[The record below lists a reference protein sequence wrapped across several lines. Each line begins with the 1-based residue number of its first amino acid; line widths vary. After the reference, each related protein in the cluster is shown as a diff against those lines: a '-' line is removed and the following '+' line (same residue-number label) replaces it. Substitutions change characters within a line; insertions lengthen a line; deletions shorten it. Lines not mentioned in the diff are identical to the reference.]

1 MCFLVFACDGN
12 EDNQVLLFFFAI
24 QVKEG
29 LIEKQKE
36 MKLGSVGC
44 KLDVCTRDTYMYLL
58 SPA

>member
-12 EDNQVLLFFFAI
+12 EDNRVPLFFFAI

-44 KLDVCTRDTYMYLL
+44 KLDVCTWDTYMHLL
-58 SPA
+58 SLA

>member
-1 MCFLVFACDGN
+1 MCFLVFAWDWNG
-12 EDNQVLLFFFAI
+12 DNQVLLFFFAI

-44 KLDVCTRDTYMYLL
+44 KLDVCTRDTYMYLV

>member
-1 MCFLVFACDGN
+1 MCFSVIARDGN
-12 EDNQVLLFFFAI
+12 EDNQVPLFFFAI

-44 KLDVCTRDTYMYLL
+44 KLDVCIWDAYMYLL